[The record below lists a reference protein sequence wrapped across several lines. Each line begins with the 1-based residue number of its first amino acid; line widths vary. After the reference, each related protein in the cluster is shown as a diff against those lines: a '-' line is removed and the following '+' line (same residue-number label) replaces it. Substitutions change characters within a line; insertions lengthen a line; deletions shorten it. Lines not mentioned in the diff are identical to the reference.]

1 MTSPLTD
8 KAVEAGARA
17 LANCSARVKARGIEN
32 VAINWP
38 MLREQARA
46 CLTAAL
52 AKAEGK

>member
-46 CLTAAL
+46 YRAMIEAAR
-52 AKAEGK
+52 EG